1 MKNSRNLKANAALAV
16 ICAVAAWSTSQQSAL
31 AQSQPANRTYQIFQ
45 GITFPNFP
53 GTGSSPTTPVTKPVL
68 PLVEVPTPGLGLKTS
83 GTNSRRSNTGQET
96 TKEKTG
102 VRRRTT
108 TIQRQSTE
116 EKPPIRRTRRVQPKK
131 DRN

>member
-1 MKNSRNLKANAALAV
+1 MKNSRNPKAHTALAV

-45 GITFPNFP
+45 GITFPSFP
-53 GTGSSPTTPVTKPVL
+53 GTGSSSTTPVTKPVL

-83 GTNSRRSNTGQET
+83 GTNSRRSTNGQET

-116 EKPPIRRTRRVQPKK
+116 EKPPVRRTRRVQPKK

>member
-1 MKNSRNLKANAALAV
+1 MKNSLNLKAYAALA
-16 ICAVAAWSTSQQSAL
+16 ISCAVAAWSTPQQSAL
-31 AQSQPANRTYQIFQ
+31 AQSQPTNRTYQIFQ
-45 GITFPNFP
+45 GITFPSFP
-53 GTGSSPTTPVTKPVL
+53 GTGASTTTPVTKPVM

-83 GTNSRRSNTGQET
+83 GSNSRRSTAGQET

-108 TIQRQSTE
+108 
-116 EKPPIRRTRRVQPKK
+116 EKLPTPGTRRVQPKK